1 MEKALQEFLDTTVL
15 KTPQNYIQN
24 LLKTVHSKNITLE
37 DWNTFVKQLDSLIKQ
52 NSDAYTGFQII
63 NNVLQNISNPNVN
76 LPYIGENG
84 NWFFWDEASGSYV
97 DSNIPAKG
105 SDNEAPTGIF
115 IATYGQT
122 LYSEILTA
130 WKSGSLVVLK
140 GDVESALT
148 VRMLVHVST
157 DKIFFGRVL
166 AESKLVE
173 EVIVTKSDSW
183 SLIKNNYL
191 TKDDLA
197 DISTGTGSKTM
208 TKVFQPSTAG
218 VIRCKPN
225 TTYNV
230 YCLDDNDVTLQGYG
244 TINANKTLT
253 GKYLTVHCGT
263 KNDSF
268 TDDKG
273 TTITSSS
280 VAARWYAMSMTK
292 GTLTPIGSMSVRRG
306 ILDYSDGK
314 HYIEISYPA
323 DCNIIITE
331 NVGLLSANGVSF

>member
-1 MEKALQEFLDTTVL
+1 MAEIND
-15 KTPQNYIQN
+15 
-24 LLKTVHSKNITLE
+24 LE
-37 DWNTFVKQLDSLIKQ
+37 DIVVPETPKLLDNEVNTIYVPIVTKERPGIAKFSSEHFNVID
-52 NSDAYTGFQII
+52 GEVQI
-63 NNVLQNISNPNVN
+63 NEDY
-76 LPYIGENG
+76 LPEQKP
-84 NWFFWDEASGSYV
+84 EE
-97 DSNIPAKG
+97 DSNTGG
-105 SDNEAPTGIF
+105 SGTF

-122 LYSEILTA
+122 SYADILAA
-130 WKSGSLVVLK
+130 WKSGMNVILK

-197 DISTGTGSKTM
+197 DISTGAGSKTM

-218 VIRCKPN
+218 VIRCKTN

-244 TINANKTLT
+244 TINADKTLT

-273 TTITSSS
+273 TTITSSA
-280 VAARWYAMSMTK
+280 AARWYAMSMTK

-323 DCNIIITE
+323 DCSIIITE
-331 NVGLLSANGVSF
+331 NVELLNTNGVSF